1 MKTIFVYLYPEMA
14 DFEVVIA
21 LHRLRNAGG
30 FEIVTISESLDKVQ
44 SQSGLWYVPDR
55 RIADARAE
63 EAAGLII
70 PGGPIN
76 NEQNAILP
84 LIREMDSQGKLL
96 AAICFGPQFLGRAG
110 VLDRHLYTTSCSEET
125 ILQLGV
131 QDPFPRQLFRQARV
145 VQDGH
150 VITSQGHAPVDFAAQ
165 VCRYFGVYRDAAQEY
180 SQLFNICDTE
190 EGSRHA

>member
-55 RIADARAE
+55 RIADARADD
-63 EAAGLII
+63 AAGLII

-84 LIREMDSQGKLL
+84 LIQEMDSQGKLL

-131 QDPFPRQLFRQARV
+131 QDPFPRQNFRLGRV
-145 VQDGH
+145 VRDGH
-150 VITSQGHAPVDFAAQ
+150 VITAQGHAPVDFAAQ
-165 VCRYFGVYRDAAQEY
+165 VCRYFGVYKDAAQEY

-190 EGSRHA
+190 EGNRHA

>member
-1 MKTIFVYLYPEMA
+1 MSILYCYIYPDFA
-14 DFEVVIA
+14 DFEVTILV
-21 LHRLRNAGG
+21 HRLRNAGRYT
-30 FEIVTISESLDKVQ
+30 IVTLAETEEPVMSQSSLRYLPDLLISE
-44 SQSGLWYVPDR
+44 
-55 RIADARAE
+55 ANAE

-70 PGGPIN
+70 PGGPIC
-76 NEQNAILP
+76 NEQNAIVP
-84 LIREMDSQGKLL
+84 LVQKMDEQGKLL

-110 VLDRHLYTTSCSEET
+110 VLDRRLYTTSCSEET

-131 QDPFPRQLFRQARV
+131 QDPFPRQHFRQARV

-180 SQLFNICDTE
+180 SQLFNICDTG
-190 EGSRHA
+190 EGNRHA